1 MGQLNILGRVPL
13 DLDISPW
20 WEDTFYE
27 ESTQALSET
36 MDLVEGIIQNT
47 GYHLTQAQVQVNL
60 AKKTAEILS
69 SSSTRSAQYA
79 YTWWDWV
86 FKGCVIVSAVIF
98 IATLI
103 QCCYIRCALRSL
115 RRAAHSALVLGP
127 LQLPDL
133 QGLK

>member
-20 WEDTFYE
+20 WEDTYE
-27 ESTQALSET
+27 ESTQGLSDT
-36 MDLVEGIIQNT
+36 MDLVEGVIQKAR
-47 GYHLTQAQVQVNL
+47 YHLTQAQVQVNL

-86 FKGCVIVSAVIF
+86 FKGCAIVSAVIF

-103 QCCYIRCALRSL
+103 QCCDIRCALRSL
-115 RRAAHSALVLGP
+115 RRATHSALVLSP
-127 LQLPDL
+127 L
-133 QGLK
+133 